1 VRRTVNGTI
10 EERAMDTITPQTSSE
25 ISEWVSQA
33 ALRLEDKVIA
43 WRRDIHQNPELSYH
57 ETRTAALAAKHL
69 KALGYEVTTGVG
81 DTGVVGVLKGG
92 KPGPVVALRAD
103 MDALPVE
110 ERVDVP
116 FASKVKTMWHGQ
128 MTGVMHACGHDAHVA
143 ILMGVAEILAEYRSE
158 LTGTVKL
165 LFQPNEEGF
174 EGRPSGAQAMI
185 DQGALANPAPSAIF
199 GLHVTSALASGV
211 IALRPGGLMASAD
224 SLRINVHGRQTHA
237 SMPWRGVDPVVT
249 SAQII
254 LALQTVITR
263 QIESTASPAVLSIS
277 TIHGGVRSNILPD
290 DVTME
295 GTLRVHNE
303 AMRADIKRRIEKTA
317 TMIADAG
324 GATAEVE
331 IGEGVPVTYNDPAL
345 TRWGTQSLGDGVG
358 AARVTECPPVMGA
371 EDFSLLANVVPGM
384 FYFLGVTPPDED
396 PHQVPAN
403 HSPLFHI
410 HEPALKYG
418 VRSLA
423 YLAIDYLRRG

>member
-1 VRRTVNGTI
+1 
-10 EERAMDTITPQTSSE
+10 MDSVIPQTSSE
-25 ISEWVSQA
+25 ISEWVSAA
-33 ALRLEDKVIA
+33 ALRLENKVIA

-57 ETRTAALAAKHL
+57 ETRTAALVTNHLAK
-69 KALGYEVTTGVG
+69 LGYEVTTGVG
-81 DTGVVGVLKGG
+81 DTGVVGVLRGG

-110 ERVDVP
+110 ERVDLP
-116 FASKVKTMWHGQ
+116 FASKVKAMWHGQ

-143 ILMGVAEILAEYRSE
+143 ILMGVAEILADYRAE
-158 LTGTVKL
+158 LPGTVKL

-185 DQGALANPAPSAIF
+185 DDGALTNPAPSAVF
-199 GLHVTSALASGV
+199 GLHVTSAQPSGV

-224 SLRINVHGRQTHA
+224 SLRISVHGRQTHG
-237 SMPWRGVDPVVT
+237 SSPWRGVDPVVT

-254 LALQTVITR
+254 LALQTIITR
-263 QIESTASPAVLSIS
+263 QIDSTVSPAVLSIS

-295 GTLRVHNE
+295 GTLRAHDE
-303 AMRADIKRRIEKTA
+303 AIRADVKRRLIKTA
-317 TMIADAG
+317 TTIAEAA

-331 IGEGVPVTYNDPAL
+331 IGEGVPVTYNDPEL
-345 TRWGTQSLGDGVG
+345 TQWGTRSLGHGVG
-358 AARVTECPPVMGA
+358 ADRVKETRPVMGA
-371 EDFSLLANVVPGM
+371 EDFSILANAVPGM
-384 FYFLGVTPPDED
+384 FFFLGITPPDEN
-396 PHQVPAN
+396 PREAPAN

-418 VRSLA
+418 VRALS

>member
-1 VRRTVNGTI
+1 
-10 EERAMDTITPQTSSE
+10 MDSVIPRTSSE
-25 ISEWVSQA
+25 ISEWISAA
-33 ALRLEDKVIA
+33 ALRIEEKVIA

-57 ETRTAALAAKHL
+57 ETRTAALVAGHL
-69 KALGYEVTTGVG
+69 AALGYEVTTGVG
-81 DTGVVGVLKGG
+81 ETGVVGVLKGG

-110 ERVDVP
+110 ERVDLP

-143 ILMGVAEILAEYRSE
+143 ILMGAAEILAEYRAE
-158 LTGTVKL
+158 LPGTVKL

-174 EGRPSGAQAMI
+174 EGRPSGAQAMV
-185 DQGALANPAPSAIF
+185 DQGALTNPTPSAVF
-199 GLHVTSALASGV
+199 GLHVTSALSSGV

-224 SLRINVHGRQTHA
+224 RLRISVHGRQTHG
-237 SMPWRGVDPVVT
+237 SSPWRGIDPVVT

-254 LALQTVITR
+254 LALQTIITR
-263 QIESTASPAVLSIS
+263 QIDSTVSPAVLSIS

-295 GTLRVHNE
+295 GTLRAHDE
-303 AMRADIKRRIEKTA
+303 GLRADIKRRITKTA
-317 TMIADAG
+317 SAIAEAG

-345 TRWGTQSLGDGVG
+345 TQWGTRSLGHGVG
-358 AARVTECPPVMGA
+358 EDRVKEIRPVMGA
-371 EDFSLLANVVPGM
+371 EDFSILANVVPGM
-384 FYFLGVTPPDED
+384 FFFLGITPPDED
-396 PHQVPAN
+396 AREAPAN

-418 VRSLA
+418 VRSMA